1 MIALY
6 VLTVVLVVLLIYLA
20 IVMEGYQHKNEQLY
34 SLLKKLDFSKFE
46 LSDENK
52 RLIYYGRKYKELMRD
67 YMDDDVFN
75 YCENDVLATEELW
88 KDFMKGDKK

>member
-6 VLTVVLVVLLIYLA
+6 VLTVVLVVLLIYLV

-34 SLLKKLDFSKFE
+34 SLLKRLDFSKFE

-52 RLIYYGRKYKELMRD
+52 RLIYYGRKYKELMKD
-67 YMDDDVFN
+67 FMDDELS
-75 YCENDVLATEELW
+75 YCKNDTLITAELW
-88 KDFMKGDKK
+88 KDFMEGESEE